1 MGDEE
6 KLAPEREGV
15 LYFGAMGAGLSHELS
30 NIFNIIN
37 ELAGLQQD
45 IVAAA
50 AEGGSAGLA
59 RVADLAARIKSQ
71 VGRGEQINR
80 SLHRLSHSVDDT
92 DVEFDLGEALV
103 LFGSLAARA
112 ARLAEV
118 GLDIRPPE
126 AAIASRGSP
135 FALLLALHACVRV
148 ALAAAS
154 SQRRIAVWTE
164 DGPDG
169 VRVIVS
175 SADTIP
181 GLTGDPSIAATLAS
195 GCRAFAVGPRAET
208 TPGGESRIILDLGAR
223 SAAAAAPENERR
235 AEV

>member
-1 MGDEE
+1 MRDEGGRT
-6 KLAPEREGV
+6 PERETA

-50 AEGGSAGLA
+50 TQGGSAGLA
-59 RVADLAARIKSQ
+59 RVTDLAARIKAQ
-71 VGRGEQINR
+71 VGRGEEINR

-92 DVEFDLGEALV
+92 DVEFDLGEALI

-118 GLDIRPPE
+118 GLEIRPPE
-126 AAIASRGSP
+126 AAIAHRGSP

-148 ALAAAS
+148 GLAAAS

-164 DGPDG
+164 DRPDG
-169 VRVIVS
+169 VRVIVN
-175 SADTIP
+175 SADVIP
-181 GLTGDPSIAATLAS
+181 GLTSDPSIAATLAS
-195 GCRAFAVGPRAET
+195 GCRAIAVEPRAET
-208 TPGGESRIILDLGAR
+208 APEGGSRIVLDLRAR
-223 SAAAAAPENERR
+223 SAAATAPENERR
-235 AEV
+235 GEV

>member
-1 MGDEE
+1 MRDDV
-6 KLAPEREGV
+6 KPAPEREGV

-59 RVADLAARIKSQ
+59 RVTDLAARIKSQ
-71 VGRGEQINR
+71 IARGELLNR
-80 SLHRLSHSVDDT
+80 SLHQLSHSVDET
-92 DVEFDLGEALV
+92 DVEFDLGEALS

-118 GLDIRPPE
+118 GLEVRPPE
-126 AAIASRGSP
+126 SAIAHRGSP
-135 FALLLALHACVRV
+135 FALLVALHACVRV
-148 ALAAAS
+148 ALAAAA
-154 SQRRIAVWTE
+154 SQRRIAVWAE
-164 DGPDG
+164 DGRDG
-169 VRVIVS
+169 ARIIVS
-175 SADTIP
+175 SADAIP
-181 GLTGDPSIAATLAS
+181 EPTGDPSIAGILDTGCAALAATH
-195 GCRAFAVGPRAET
+195 RIET
-208 TPGGESRIILDLGAR
+208 TPAGESRIILEMGTR
-223 SAAAAAPENERR
+223 SAAAEAPDNEPR

>member
-1 MGDEE
+1 MRDEG
-6 KLAPEREGV
+6 KPNPEREGV

-50 AEGGSAGLA
+50 TEGGSAGLA
-59 RVADLAARIKSQ
+59 RVTDLAARIKAQ
-71 VGRGEQINR
+71 VGRGELINR

-92 DVEFDLGEALV
+92 DVEFDLGEALI

-118 GLDIRPPE
+118 ELEVRPPE
-126 AAIASRGSP
+126 PAIAHRGSP

-169 VRVIVS
+169 VQVIVN
-175 SADTIP
+175 SADAIP
-181 GLTGDPSIAATLAS
+181 GPSDDPSIAAMLDSGGAALA
-195 GCRAFAVGPRAET
+195 VVPRIET
-208 TPGGESRIILDLGAR
+208 TPGGEFRIILDLGAR
-223 SAAAAAPENERR
+223 SAAAAAPDTERR

>member
-1 MGDEE
+1 MHDEE
-6 KLAPEREGV
+6 KRTPEREGA
-15 LYFGAMGAGLSHELS
+15 LYFGAMGAGLSHELN

-50 AEGGSAGLA
+50 TQGGAAGLA
-59 RVADLAARIKSQ
+59 RVTDLAARIKSQ
-71 VGRGEQINR
+71 VGRGEEINR

-92 DVEFDLGEALV
+92 DVEFDLGEALI
-103 LFGSLAARA
+103 LFDSLAARA

-118 GLDIRPPE
+118 GIEVRPPE
-126 AAIASRGSP
+126 TAIAHRGSP
-135 FALLLALHACVRV
+135 FALLVALHACVRV

-154 SQRRIAVWTE
+154 SQRRIAVWAD

-169 VRVIVS
+169 VRIIVS
-175 SADTIP
+175 SADAIP
-181 GLTGDPSIAATLAS
+181 GLTADPSIAGMLES
-195 GCRAFAVGPRAET
+195 GCAALAAVPRIET
-208 TPGGESRIILDLGAR
+208 TPGGESRIILDLGGR
-223 SAAAAAPENERR
+223 SAAVAAPENERR